1 MVAERD
7 ATNNQKG
14 LSPMNRN
21 YKLRLSYADGST
33 AKVILATY
41 SLLVSVLVG
50 MKTRSE
56 APFTYS
62 VSIFGNEMDQ
72 TDYAQLDNAVNAWLD
87 VYRAKAAM
95 AVLDEARERANAPY
109 LYCNPLSAEEAEAMA
124 F

>member
-1 MVAERD
+1 
-7 ATNNQKG
+7 
-14 LSPMNRN
+14 MNRS
-21 YKLRLSYADGST
+21 YKLRVNYTDGNT

-50 MKTRSE
+50 MKTRNE
-56 APFTYS
+56 AFTFT

-72 TDYAQLDNAVNAWLD
+72 TDYAQLNSAVNAWLD

-95 AVLDEARERANAPY
+95 DVLDEARGRIYHAPI
-109 LYCNPLSAEEAEAMA
+109 SAAEAEAMM